1 MPLKDELVPMLW
13 VLYLL
18 LLLVLL
24 LLLLL
29 LLLLE
34 HVAADSETTNTMALK
49 DGTRLR
55 ATAPS
60 T

>member
-18 LLLVLL
+18 LLLV
-24 LLLLL
+24 LLL